1 MSHLKF
7 YVGLLEYAPF
17 RIQHLAESFLMNF
30 KKILLVIIF
39 TSMNLANGQTD
50 APDGHAPIGIMGDHL
65 HESGEFMVSYRSMR
79 MRMEGN
85 LVGDESVSPEQI
97 AMTIANRFANPPMM
111 PPTLRVVPT
120 EMTTTMHMVG
130 LMYAP
135 TDNITLMG
143 MVNLVDRKMDHITFQ
158 GPMGNNQL
166 GGFTTRT
173 DGLGDTKLG
182 ALIGLVNEP
191 DRKLILN
198 LGISIPTGDIEETD
212 QILTPMNTTPSPRLP
227 YPMQLGSGTWD
238 IEPGLTY
245 IGAKHRIGWGSQ
257 VKLLY
262 RLDENDESYSL
273 GDQVTWSSWGSYR
286 FNNNISASLRL
297 TWTDLDAIDGIDP
310 MIAAPVQTAD
320 PANFGGK
327 RWDFGV
333 GINTIWEGNHR
344 ISLEY
349 ENTFD
354 MDVNGVQ
361 MEMESMLTLG
371 YQLAF
376 E

>member
-1 MSHLKF
+1 MT
-7 YVGLLEYAPF
+7 
-17 RIQHLAESFLMNF
+17 F
-30 KKILLVIIF
+30 KKAVILFPCFFTGLVC
-39 TSMNLANGQTD
+39 GQTD
-50 APDGHAPIGIMGDHL
+50 APDGHAPIGVMGDHL
-65 HESGEFMVSYRSMR
+65 HESGEFMVSYRTMR

-85 LVGDESVSPEQI
+85 LLGEDSISAEQI
-97 AMTIANRFANPPMM
+97 VSTVANRFANPPMM

-120 EMTTTMHMVG
+120 EMTTTMHMAG

-135 TDNITLMG
+135 TDNITLMA
-143 MVNLVDRKMDHITFQ
+143 MVNLVDREMDHLTFQ
-158 GPMGNNQL
+158 GPMGINRL
-166 GGFTTRT
+166 GSFTTET

-191 DRKLILN
+191 EKKWILN
-198 LGISIPTGDIEETD
+198 LGLSIPTGDIEEID

-238 IEPGLTY
+238 FEPGLTY
-245 IGAKHRIGWGSQ
+245 IGSEDRWGWGSQ

-262 RLDENDESYSL
+262 RLDENDESYTL
-273 GDQVTWSSWGSYR
+273 GDQLTWSNWWSYR
-286 FNNNISASLRL
+286 FTNNISGSLRL
-297 TWTDLDAIDGIDP
+297 TYTDQDAIDGMDP
-310 MIAAPVQTAD
+310 LIMAPVQTAD
-320 PANFGGK
+320 PDNHGGK
-327 RWDFGV
+327 RWDIGF

-349 ENTFD
+349 ENTID
-354 MDVNGVQ
+354 QKVNGVQ
-361 MEMESMLTLG
+361 MEMESMFTLG